1 MNTNLKKVHRRG
13 SGVNPKGRFDDLH
26 YEPFHDDII
35 SEETQKLYTEIFSEK
50 AKTIINSI
58 DSPDVPFHHSINP
71 YRGCEHGCI
80 YCYAR
85 PSHAYVNLSPG
96 LDFETKIFA
105 KTNAAEVLKKTFQ
118 KKNYVCEPVVI
129 GSNTDPYQPTERKLE
144 ITRSILEVFLKYKHP
159 LSIIT
164 KSSLISR
171 DIDILSELAKN
182 QLVKVLVS
190 ITSLDKKLISL
201 MEPRTA
207 SPSQKLETIY
217 KLSLAGVPVGV
228 MNAPIIP
235 FINDH
240 EMETILQVAKDAGA
254 KIAGYTLIRL
264 PYEVKDIFKDWLST
278 HFPLKA
284 KHVIGLIKT
293 TREGKENNSRYGQRF
308 TGTGSYAVLLS
319 KRFALATK
327 KLELNQR
334 LPPLRTDLFQ
344 NNLEPSLFLPTFYRT
359 AFIT

>member
-13 SGVNPKGRFDDLH
+13 SGINPKGRFDEHH
-26 YEPFHDDII
+26 YEPFHDDL
-35 SEETQKLYTEIFSEK
+35 SSNEETNKLSTEIFSEQ
-50 AKTIINSI
+50 AKTIINTI
-58 DSPDVPFHHSINP
+58 HSPDVPFHHSINP

-85 PSHAYVNLSPG
+85 PSHSYVNLSPG

-105 KTNAAEVLKKTFQ
+105 KTNAADVLEKTFQ
-118 KKNYVCEPVVI
+118 KKNYRCEPIVI
-129 GSNTDPYQPTERKLE
+129 GSNTDPYQPTERRLE
-144 ITRSILEVFLKYKHP
+144 ITRSLLKVFLQYKHP
-159 LSIIT
+159 VSIIT
-164 KSSLISR
+164 KSSLVSR

-190 ITSLDKKLISL
+190 ITSLDKKLLSL

-207 SPSQKLETIY
+207 SPSQKLETIS
-217 KLSLAGVPVGV
+217 KLSSAGVPVGV
-228 MNAPIIP
+228 MNAPLIP

-240 EMETILQVAKDAGA
+240 EMETVLQASKDVGA

-264 PYEVKDIFKDWLST
+264 PYEVKDIFKDWLSI

-284 KHVIGLIKT
+284 KHVMSLIKT

-308 TGTGSYAVLLS
+308 TGTGSYATLLS
-319 KRFALATK
+319 KRFELATK
-327 KLELNQR
+327 KLELNPR
-334 LPPLRTDLFQ
+334 LPPLRSDLFQ
-344 NNLEPSLFLPTFYRT
+344 NSLEPSLFNKIFT
-359 AFIT
+359 